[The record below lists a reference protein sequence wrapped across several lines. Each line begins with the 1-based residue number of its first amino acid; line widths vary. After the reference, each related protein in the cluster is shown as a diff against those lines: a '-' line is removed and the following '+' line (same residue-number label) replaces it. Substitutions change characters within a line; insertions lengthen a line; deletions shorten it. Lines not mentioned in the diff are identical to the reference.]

1 MSVLTDS
8 LGAGHGK
15 CLDRPEGGLG
25 LGGRVSA
32 QVSYVGSVA
41 LSEV

>member
-8 LGAGHGK
+8 LGAGHGEWTE
-15 CLDRPEGGLG
+15 PEGSLG

-32 QVSYVGSVA
+32 QVSYVRF
-41 LSEV
+41 L

>member
-15 CLDRPEGGLG
+15 WTGPEGDLG

-32 QVSYVGSVA
+32 QVSYFGF
-41 LSEV
+41 L